1 MTSSRV
7 TNANKKYLL
16 DLNTLIAL
24 AEPDHEF
31 HKPAGRWFRAEGK
44 QNWGICPLSEAS
56 FIRITTHPKYR
67 PATRMVPQAAAI
79 LASFAEHPGYRY
91 WPIVDSWAKL
101 TAPFSNRIFG
111 HQQVTDAYLLGLA
124 IREHGVLVTFD
135 SAFTVLAG
143 NEYSRNLRVLSAA
156 Q

>member
-1 MTSSRV
+1 MTQTRV
-7 TNANKKYLL
+7 TQTRRKYLL

-31 HKPAGRWFRAEGK
+31 HKPAGKWFQAEGK
-44 QNWGICPLSEAS
+44 ENWGVCPLTEAG
-56 FIRITTHPKYR
+56 FIRITVHPKYR
-67 PATRMVPQAAAI
+67 PATRTVQQATAI

-91 WPIVDSWAKL
+91 WPMADSWVTL
-101 TAPFSNRIFG
+101 TAPFSARIFG

-124 IREHGVLVTFD
+124 IKEHGILVTFD
-135 SAFTVLAG
+135 SGFRVLAG
-143 NEYSRNLRVLSAA
+143 EEYGQNLRVLAGM